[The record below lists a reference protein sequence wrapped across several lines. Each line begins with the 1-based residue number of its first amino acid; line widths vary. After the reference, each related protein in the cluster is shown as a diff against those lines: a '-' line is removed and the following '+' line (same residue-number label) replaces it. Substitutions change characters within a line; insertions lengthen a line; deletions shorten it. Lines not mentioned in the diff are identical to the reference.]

1 MASVRARRAARAA
14 EQPRRSRRHAPPP
27 PSIDGMPR
35 LAQIKLSGGLGGD
48 DVQVTGKSLAVGLTG
63 VVLFVGIALA
73 GATWLGSSLFDA
85 REAFSRS
92 ADALAANVGFEIAEV
107 HVDRMPEA
115 LPITDARKQE
125 VRDLIT
131 PDGRHSILALDPQDV
146 RERIEDL
153 DWVASVRVRRLWPST
168 LKIEIE
174 RRREYAIWEVD
185 GERTVIDINGAPLL
199 TESPEDFPHLI
210 RVVGV
215 GAGPASPP
223 VLDALEGLPELRDR
237 IRQVVRVNNRR
248 WDVELRSG
256 AVIALPDEGAPEALR
271 RLEELQADYALLDRP
286 VDSFDM
292 RAPGRLAVRIHPEL
306 EGGSHALLGGV

>member
-14 EQPRRSRRHAPPP
+14 EPPRRGRGSAPPP
-27 PSIDGMPR
+27 PSFDGMPR
-35 LAQIKLSGGLGGD
+35 LAQIKLSGGLGD
-48 DVQVTGKSLAVGLTG
+48 EVQVTGKSLAVGLTG

-92 ADALAANVGFEIAEV
+92 ADSLAANVGFEIAELQIE
-107 HVDRMPEA
+107 RMPDA

-125 VRDLIT
+125 VRDLVT

-146 RERIEDL
+146 KTQIEAL

-174 RRREYAIWEVD
+174 RRREYAVWDQD
-185 GERTVIDINGAPLL
+185 GERAVIDINGEPLVAARA
-199 TESPEDFPHLI
+199 EDFPHLI
-210 RVVGV
+210 RIAGA

-223 VLDALEGLPELRDR
+223 VLDALEGLPALRSR
-237 IRQVVRVNNRR
+237 IAQVVRVNNRR

-271 RLEELQADYALLDRP
+271 RLEALHAQYALLDRP

-306 EGGSHALLGGV
+306 AGGPHALLGGV